1 VKYLY
6 RLLALA
12 LLAFTITA
20 LAQNTV
26 GGTTISNTARANFT
40 DTNGNAR
47 TTLSNTVETIVQTV
61 YSFEITP
68 DDGLSPTPTTDFPG
82 YTPADGLNETGGAV
96 GDEVV
101 FTYTII
107 NNTNNPPSDPLSL
120 DLSVVQATTDD
131 FNLSGVQIF
140 IDDND
145 GDPANGYVA
154 DGRNANDVLYT
165 PGASTF
171 ALPAQGDSVT
181 VFVVATIPPGVDGND
196 VALVDLIAT
205 NTDAVTAGDTGPNIS
220 FESNNIARAEVNE
233 NPVLGVAKNVATTVN
248 NGDGT
253 YTVNYLL
260 TLENLGNV
268 PLSYIQVNENLA
280 TTFAGAT
287 VVSASA
293 TSATFNVNA
302 GFNGSSVTTVLDNAT
317 PNTLAIGAT
326 GTVTVTVTIRP
337 GSNLG
342 PYNNTATASAFS
354 PDDVAA
360 PGFNPTIS
368 SPSTTDDST
377 SGTNPDPDGDG
388 NPDEPTENTATP
400 LTFVEDRGLG
410 LALDLTTPVPVAGQP
425 GVFET
430 TLTYTIKNLSDTTNG
445 TTLCNVQIA
454 HDLID
459 TFPAPVAVSS
469 VGDPTFVSVTSGNTS
484 ISNSVTNTSYDGD
497 TDTNLLATG
506 SGVCLRRGDEAVFTV
521 TVRFDPNGATGP
533 FIAQATA
540 TGTTP
545 SGATLTDLS
554 DVGTNPDQDGD
565 GKGDE
570 QSTAY
575 DADGNGAVDPGEGVV
590 TDTGASGSNGN
601 SNGNGTTTNENDPT
615 PISFTETP
623 VLGTAKRVVSIADAP
638 TKGQFD
644 VTFEVTVE
652 NFGDVDFNNLQ
663 ITDDLSATFA
673 APATI
678 ISVSGITSAALAENT
693 AFNGTTNQNL
703 LLGTDVL
710 EPAETATVQ
719 FTVRFDPNGATGL
732 ENTATASA
740 TTPAGTTVSDPST
753 NGTDPDTDGDNTD
766 GSTDGDGDPDENTPT
781 PILIPETPELGVASS
796 ASAPVNNGDGTYT
809 VTYTVTV
816 ENLGNVDL
824 TNTQIALPFTSGL
837 APFSAAQ
844 VESATITGTT
854 GGLTASGTY
863 NGETNN
869 NLLSGTN
876 GLPVGSSGTMTISVV
891 VRPGSDLG
899 SATNPYEHNATGT
912 ATSPNSTTAG
922 NVTDVSQDGNDTDPD
937 TAGTGT
943 GSNTEANDDN
953 DPTPVFFTENPVLG
967 LAKAA
972 SSSADAVGFP
982 GEFTTTLTFTLENL
996 GDVELR
1002 NVQAVDNLL
1011 TTFASPAT
1019 FVVTGISAAGVTA
1032 NNSFNGNSNQNL
1044 LAGTDTL
1051 AVGATATVTLNVRFD
1066 PNGMAGPF
1074 SNSATASATSP
1085 GSSTPG
1091 NVSDTSNDG
1100 SDPDPDDDGLANEQ
1114 TTPYDANG
1122 DGTVSPGE
1130 GVVTDTGTPGD
1141 GTTTN
1146 NNTPTPITFTER
1158 PVLGV
1163 AKSASVT
1170 SVGNVDPDTGPLG
1183 PFTVR
1188 MDFTLENLGN
1198 VNVLNLSLTDDLD
1211 AAFGAGNYTVTAA
1224 PSLVTPPLSST
1235 ITLNAGFNGNTA
1247 LELIAAGSNLDIGE
1261 VAVIRIEVA
1270 VTDPGAFLN
1279 TAVASGEGPG
1289 GTPTIDDSDNGNNPD
1304 PNGDGNPGGAGEDD
1318 QTPINLDALRLT
1330 KAVRSCADANCAT
1343 VTDATG
1349 AAVEP
1354 GQYLEYTV
1362 DAENLGDL
1370 PLDDVIIFDGIPV
1383 PSQFASSTSAS
1394 AAMECSTNGGTSWG
1408 ACPAGIAPAVSDV
1421 RLNIGT
1427 LAAGVTE
1434 TLRFVVYVP

>member
-1 VKYLY
+1 MT
-6 RLLALA
+6 LLFSVAV
-12 LLAFTITA
+12 IA

-40 DTNGNAR
+40 DNNGNAR

-61 YSFEITP
+61 YSFEIDP
-68 DDGLSPTPTTDFPG
+68 DDGLAPTATTNFAGYSPT
-82 YTPADGLNETGGAV
+82 DGLNETGGAT

-101 FTYTII
+101 FTYTIT
-107 NNTNNPPSDPLSL
+107 NNTNNPPADPLSL
-120 DLSVVQATTDD
+120 DLNVVQDATDD
-131 FNLSGVQIF
+131 FNLSSIAIY
-140 IDDND
+140 IDDGD
-145 GDPANGYVA
+145 GIFNPAT
-154 DGRNANDVLYT
+154 DTLYT
-165 PGASTF
+165 PGTSTF
-171 ALPAQGDSVT
+171 ELPAQGDTAT
-181 VFVVATIPPGVDGND
+181 VFVIGTIPPGVDGND
-196 VALVDLIAT
+196 VALLDLVAT
-205 NTDAVTAGDTGPNIS
+205 NTDAVTAGDTGPNVS
-220 FESNNIARAEVNE
+220 FESNNIARVEVNE
-233 NPVLGVAKNVATTVN
+233 NPVLGLAKNVTSTVN

-253 YTVNYLL
+253 YTVSYLL

-268 PLSYIQVNENLA
+268 PLSYLQVNENLA

-287 VVSASA
+287 VTGVSA
-293 TSATFNVNA
+293 TSATFTVNA

-326 GTVTVTVTIRP
+326 GTITVTATIRP

-354 PDDVAA
+354 PDAVAA
-360 PGFNPTIS
+360 PGFNPTTS
-368 SPSTTDDST
+368 TPSTTDTSD

-388 NPDEPTENTATP
+388 NPNESGENDATP
-400 LTFVEDRGLG
+400 ITFTEDRGLG
-410 LALDLTTPVPVAGQP
+410 LALDLTTPVPVPGQP

-430 TLTYTIKNLSDTTNG
+430 TLTYTIRNLSDSTNG

-454 HDLID
+454 HDLTD
-459 TFPAPVAVSS
+459 TFPAPVAIAS

-484 ISNSVTNTSYDGD
+484 ISSSVANTAYNGD
-497 TDTNLLATG
+497 ADTNLIST
-506 SGVCLRRGDEAVFTV
+506 SPTVCLRRGDEAVFTV

-545 SGATLTDLS
+545 SGETLTDLS
-554 DVGTNPDQDGD
+554 DVGTNPDQDND

-575 DADGNGAVDPGEGVV
+575 DADGNGTIDPGEGVV
-590 TDTGASGSNGN
+590 TDTGATGVNGN
-601 SNGNGTTTNENDPT
+601 SNGNNTTTNENDPT

-652 NFGDVDFNNLQ
+652 NFGDVDLNNLQ
-663 ITDDLSATFA
+663 VTDDLGATFA
-673 APATI
+673 SPATI
-678 ISVSGITSAALAENT
+678 ISVSGITSSALAENT

-710 EPAETATVQ
+710 EPAEVATVQ

-740 TTPAGTTVSDPST
+740 TTPGGTNVSDPST
-753 NGTDPDTDGDNTD
+753 DGSDPDTDGSNTD
-766 GSTDGDGDPDENTPT
+766 GSTDGDGDPNENTPT
-781 PILIPETPELGVASS
+781 PILIPEVPELGVATA

-809 VTYTVTV
+809 ITYTVTV

-824 TNTQIALPFTSGL
+824 TNTQVGLPFTSG
-837 APFSAAQ
+837 ATPFTAAQ

-854 GGLTASGTY
+854 GGLTSSSTY

-876 GLPVGSSGTMTISVV
+876 GLPVGASGTITISVV

-899 SATNPYEHNATGT
+899 SATNPFEHNATGT
-912 ATSPNSTTAG
+912 VTSPNSTTAG
-922 NVTDVSQDGNDTDPD
+922 NVTDVSQNGNDTDPD

-943 GSNTEANDDN
+943 GSNTEANDDSE
-953 DPTPVFFTENPVLG
+953 PTPVFFTENPVLG
-967 LAKAA
+967 LAKEAG
-972 SSSADAVGFP
+972 SSADAVGFP

-1002 NVQAVDNLL
+1002 NVQAVDNLV

-1019 FVVTGISAAGVTA
+1019 FVVTGISATGVTA
-1032 NNSFNGNSNQNL
+1032 NSSFNGNSSQNL

-1051 AVGATATVTLNVRFD
+1051 AVGDTATVTVTVRFD
-1066 PNGMAGPF
+1066 PNGTTGPF
-1074 SNSATASATSP
+1074 NNSATASATSP

-1091 NVSDTSNDG
+1091 NVTDISNNG
-1100 SDPDPDDDGLANEQ
+1100 TDPDPDGDGRSNEQ

-1122 DGTVSPGE
+1122 DGTIAPGE
-1130 GVVTDTGTPGD
+1130 GVVTDTGTPGN
-1141 GTTTN
+1141 GATTD

-1158 PVLGV
+1158 PVIGV
-1163 AKSASVT
+1163 AKSAVVT

-1188 MDFTLENLGN
+1188 LDFTLENLGN
-1198 VNVLNLSLTDDLD
+1198 VNVLDLSLTDDLGTT
-1211 AAFGAGNYTVTAA
+1211 FGAGNYSVTAA
-1224 PSLVTPPLSST
+1224 PSLVTSPLSST
-1235 ITLNAGFNGNTA
+1235 VNLNAGFNGNTTQ
-1247 LELIAAGSNLDIGE
+1247 EMIAAGSNLDIGE
-1261 VAVIRIEVA
+1261 VAVIRIEVE

-1289 GTPTIDDSDNGNNPD
+1289 GTPTTDDSDGGNNPD
-1304 PNGDGNPGGAGEDD
+1304 TDGDGNPDEAGENDP
-1318 QTPINLDALRLT
+1318 TPINLDALRLT
-1330 KAVRSCADANCAT
+1330 KAARSCADANCAT

-1349 AAVEP
+1349 ATVEP
-1354 GQYLEYTV
+1354 GQYIEYTV
-1362 DAENLGDL
+1362 EAENLGDL
-1370 PLDDVIIFDGIPV
+1370 PLSDVIVFDGIPA
-1383 PSQFASSTSAS
+1383 PSQYASSTNAS
-1394 AAMECSTNGGTSWG
+1394 AATECSTNGGTAW
-1408 ACPAGIAPAVSDV
+1408 ATCPVGIAPTVTDV

-1427 LAAGVTE
+1427 LAAGATQ
-1434 TLRFVVYVP
+1434 TLTFVVYVP